1 MVTFVKNTLI
11 FQVSKNLQENG
22 FFDSF
27 LSFNL
32 REPL

>member
-1 MVTFVKNTLI
+1 MVTFVKNAPI

-22 FFDSF
+22 FCDSY